1 MENFRAIELH
11 KVRDFSSKMSA
22 TFEFMRQNFLS
33 LGKAFVFIA
42 GPPILV
48 ASYFIGDLYGGMASR
63 TGVGSP
69 APMDWFSSSGF
80 ILQMIGIFIFYVL
93 AGVFSVSV
101 VNNYVRLY
109 DEKKTNKIDVS
120 EVWER
125 VRSTFWKYLGT
136 IVLIVLLLIIGY
148 FLAAFMAV
156 MLFQGSIALGIIAL
170 IVIMTAFMYLAITLS
185 LILPIRTFEKIGFF
199 EALSRS
205 FYLIY
210 GKWWSTFGIMTI
222 ASVIAWIISLLFF
235 IPIIIIQTVTQL
247 HSTDAS
253 SFDESPVAS
262 MAITIQILYTFY
274 FLFNFVGQ
282 ALPLLAAMFQY
293 FNLVERKEA
302 RGLMSRIETFGEA
315 PEAAAPEHHDEH
327 Y

>member
-22 TFEFMRQNFLS
+22 TFEFMRQNFLA

-63 TGVGSP
+63 AGSP
-69 APMDWFSSSGF
+69 VSAMDWFSSSGF

-109 DEKKTNKIDVS
+109 DEKKTNKIEVG

-136 IVLIVLLLIIGY
+136 IVLIVLLLIVGY
-148 FLAAFMAV
+148 FLAALMAV
-156 MLFQGSIALGIIAL
+156 MLFQGSVALGVIAI
-170 IVIMTAFMYLAITLS
+170 IVIITAFMYLAITLS
-185 LILPIRTFEKIGFF
+185 LILPIRTFEKLGFF
-199 EALSRS
+199 ESLSRS

-210 GKWWSTFGIMTI
+210 GKWWSTFGLMMITSII
-222 ASVIAWIISLLFF
+222 ASIMSLLFF
-235 IPIIIIQTVTQL
+235 IPIMIIQMATQL
-247 HSTDAS
+247 HSTDVS
-253 SFDESPVAS
+253 SFDESPGAS
-262 MAITIQILYTFY
+262 MAVTIQILYTFY

-282 ALPLLAAMFQY
+282 TLPLLAAMFQY